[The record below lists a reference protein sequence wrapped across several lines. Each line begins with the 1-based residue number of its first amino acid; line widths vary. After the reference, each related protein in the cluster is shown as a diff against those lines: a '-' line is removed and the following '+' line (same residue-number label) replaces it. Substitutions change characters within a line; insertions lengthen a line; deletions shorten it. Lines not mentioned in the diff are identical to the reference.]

1 MAFGGI
7 AGGGVTVVARPDVD
21 AKNDHYVS
29 NREPLLPSPF
39 VKLPIGAV
47 QPRGWL
53 REQLR
58 LEADGFVGHL
68 TEISRFLKKENNA
81 WLSPKGEGRNGWEE
95 VPYWLKGFGDVGYV
109 LGDER
114 IIAEARTW
122 IEAAIASQREDGYFG
137 PRGNLKAGRGRAR
150 GKPDLWP
157 NMIMLNVLQSY
168 HEHTGDKRVPELMT
182 KYFRWEMTIPE
193 EDLLPPYWQQQ
204 RAADNLASIYWLYNR
219 TGEKRLLEL
228 APRIHRHTA
237 NWTDGIPNWHN
248 VNMSQAFRGP
258 GVYYQQSKDPEH
270 KAAAERNWRE
280 IRAKYGQVPGG
291 MFGGDENCR
300 AGFTGPRQAVETC
313 GMVEMMLSHE
323 MLLKIDG
330 EVKWADR
337 CEDVAFNS
345 LPAATTVD
353 FKALR
358 YLTAPNLIL
367 SDAKNHS
374 PGVQNRGAM
383 FLMNPHAHR
392 CCQHNMAHGWPYF
405 AEHLW
410 LATPDN
416 GLAAVLYAASEVR
429 AKVGDGAEVKIA
441 EKTRYPFEERIEL
454 AVSAPKAVEFPL
466 YLRVPGWCEAP
477 ELKINGE
484 AHEVEAR
491 GGSYIRI
498 ERKWADGDKVSLNL
512 PAKIAL
518 RKWKQNKDCVSVDRG
533 PLTYSLKIGEKYVR
547 RGGTDD
553 WPAWE
558 IHPTTPWN
566 YGLLVDQGEPG
577 KSFEVAPA
585 KWPKSDRPWF
595 FDAAPIALLAKAR
608 KIPAWKKDKLG
619 LVGRMRQSPVK
630 SNEPVETVTLIP
642 MGCARLRIS
651 AFPTIVRE
659 GEKGHVWPVP
669 MEVQE
674 AASHCWG
681 GDTVSA
687 MTDGLVPKSSNDH
700 SIPRL
705 TWWDHRGTAEWV
717 RITFPKARKV
727 SAVEVYWFDDTGRG
741 QCRLPKSWRLLYRD
755 GNQWKPVGGASAY
768 GCEKDKFNKVTFD
781 AVTTAAFRIEVQL
794 QEGFSGGMLEWRV
807 GGK

>member
-1 MAFGGI
+1 MAFCGT
-7 AGGGVTVVARPDVD
+7 AGAAVTVVARPDVK

-29 NREPLLPSPF
+29 NREPLAPSPF
-39 VKLPIGAV
+39 MKLPIGAI

-68 TEISRFLKKENNA
+68 TEISRFLKKEGNA
-81 WLSPKGEGRNGWEE
+81 WLSPAGEGHSGWEE

-137 PRGNLKAGRGRAR
+137 PRGNLKAARGRTR
-150 GKPDLWP
+150 GRPDLWP
-157 NMIMLNVLQSY
+157 NMVMLNVLQSY

-182 KYFRWEMTIPE
+182 RYFRWEMTIPE

-228 APRIHRHTA
+228 ATRIHRHTA

-258 GVYYQQSKDPEH
+258 EVYFQQSKDAGHRE
-270 KAAAERNWRE
+270 AAERNWRE

-300 AGFTGPRQAVETC
+300 PGFTGPRQAVETC

-358 YLTAPNLIL
+358 YLTAPNQIL

-392 CCQHNMAHGWPYF
+392 CCQHNMAHGWPYY

-416 GLAAVLYAASEVR
+416 G
-429 AKVGDGAEVKIA
+429 
-441 EKTRYPFEERIEL
+441 
-454 AVSAPKAVEFPL
+454 
-466 YLRVPGWCEAP
+466 
-477 ELKINGE
+477 
-484 AHEVEAR
+484 
-491 GGSYIRI
+491 
-498 ERKWADGDKVSLNL
+498 
-512 PAKIAL
+512 
-518 RKWKQNKDCVSVDRG
+518 
-533 PLTYSLKIGEKYVR
+533 
-547 RGGTDD
+547 
-553 WPAWE
+553 
-558 IHPTTPWN
+558 
-566 YGLLVDQGEPG
+566 
-577 KSFEVAPA
+577 
-585 KWPKSDRPWF
+585 
-595 FDAAPIALLAKAR
+595 
-608 KIPAWKKDKLG
+608 
-619 LVGRMRQSPVK
+619 
-630 SNEPVETVTLIP
+630 
-642 MGCARLRIS
+642 
-651 AFPTIVRE
+651 
-659 GEKGHVWPVP
+659 
-669 MEVQE
+669 
-674 AASHCWG
+674 
-681 GDTVSA
+681 
-687 MTDGLVPKSSNDH
+687 
-700 SIPRL
+700 
-705 TWWDHRGTAEWV
+705 
-717 RITFPKARKV
+717 
-727 SAVEVYWFDDTGRG
+727 
-741 QCRLPKSWRLLYRD
+741 
-755 GNQWKPVGGASAY
+755 
-768 GCEKDKFNKVTFD
+768 
-781 AVTTAAFRIEVQL
+781 
-794 QEGFSGGMLEWRV
+794 
-807 GGK
+807 